1 MVGSPFDVSEAEAR
15 SSLHPVGVSSC
26 WACVHI
32 GLRAGPQG
40 FWRPGRVPEE
50 RHRSGVQ
57 VVAWAETLGARG
69 GWLSGQEP
77 SSAGG
82 GGGRVESCSSTCHI
96 CGCGLHFRCNCRN
109 LPRAVAAVVG

>member
-1 MVGSPFDVSEAEAR
+1 MVVGSPFDVSEAEAR

-57 VVAWAETLGARG
+57 VVAWAETLGAHG

-82 GGGRVESCSSTCHI
+82 GGWQS
-96 CGCGLHFRCNCRN
+96 
-109 LPRAVAAVVG
+109 